1 MAIDATTETFEDLV
15 SNGVVLVDVWG
26 PRCAPCLALMP
37 QVEALAEAN
46 SGTWTLVKL
55 DATKN
60 RPTCLRYR
68 IMTLPTYVVFA
79 DGREVQRLIGAEVT
93 VADIETAIESIER
106 R

>member
-1 MAIDATTETFEDLV
+1 MAIDATTETFEGLV

-46 SGTWTLVKL
+46 TGTWTLVKL
-55 DATKN
+55 DATEN

-68 IMTLPTYVVFA
+68 IMTLPTYMVFA
-79 DGREVQRLIGAEVT
+79 GGREVQRLTGAEVT
-93 VADIETAIESIER
+93 MDDIKVAIGAVER